1 MDYVG
6 ANVFWKTIALIK
18 SVGGIT
24 EERGTLDSGLKKSG
38 IQQVFYK
45 DGEGII
51 VGEVLREPPNP
62 TNHYINYTY
71 ITSKPELWE
80 KVKEVS

>member
-1 MDYVG
+1 MDYVDTK
-6 ANVFWKTIALIK
+6 VFWKTIALIK

-24 EERGTLDSGLKKSG
+24 EERGTLDSNTKKG

-51 VGEVLREPPNP
+51 VGEVLRDPPTP

-71 ITSKPELWE
+71 ITSKPDLWE

>member
-1 MDYVG
+1 MDYVD

-18 SVGGIT
+18 SVGDIT
-24 EERGTLDSGLKKSG
+24 EERGTLDSGKKSG

-45 DGEGII
+45 DADGII
-51 VGEVLREPPNP
+51 VGEVLPEPPNP

>member
-1 MDYVG
+1 MDYV
-6 ANVFWKTIALIK
+6 AAIIFWKTIALIK
-18 SVGGIT
+18 SVRDIT

-45 DGEGII
+45 DDKGVI
-51 VGEVLREPPNP
+51 VGEILREPPNP

-71 ITSKPELWE
+71 ITSEPELWE

>member
-1 MDYVG
+1 MDYVD

-18 SVGGIT
+18 SVGDIT
-24 EERGTLDSGLKKSG
+24 EERGTLDSGKKSG
-38 IQQVFYK
+38 IQQAFYK
-45 DGEGII
+45 DADGII

-71 ITSKPELWE
+71 ITSKPDLWE